1 MLRDSLRLDKIC
13 QIDEVCQ
20 NLVSIL
26 EIHYSPLGDPTHRFG
41 KVKQCDP
48 RETRTPNLAFPVQCN
63 NQQCY
68 RANGLAR

>member
-48 RETRTPNLAFPVQCN
+48 RETRTPDQAFPVLCAIQLCH
-63 NQQCY
+63 
-68 RANGLAR
+68 RANRLAR